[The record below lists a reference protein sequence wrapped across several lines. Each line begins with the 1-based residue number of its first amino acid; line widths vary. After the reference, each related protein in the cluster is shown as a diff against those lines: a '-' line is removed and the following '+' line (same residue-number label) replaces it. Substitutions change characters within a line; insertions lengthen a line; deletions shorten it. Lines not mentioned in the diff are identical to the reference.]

1 MRVEVTVRVRVPT
14 ASRERSPGRMAAEDG
29 LPRMWVRVRLGLR
42 LGLRLRLRVR
52 LRLRLRLRLGLGLRV
67 RVRVRVG
74 VRAYVASCRC
84 VMPCRQG
91 HAPAAEAR

>member
-29 LPRMWVRVRLGLR
+29 LPRRWVRVRLGLR
-42 LGLRLRLRVR
+42 LGLRLRVR